1 MKWRKAPLRHF
12 CIPNRI
18 VYMEMVYY
26 PYPKAPFL
34 SPEEVVAELELK
46 PGDKVLDFGAG
57 AGYWAIP
64 MAQAVGSS
72 GHVYITD
79 PKTENLSVTKTKAQ
93 RLGLDNLSYFEAS
106 YDCKMMPIQTKVDLI
121 LCSNILSGV
130 KQPEPVLNNLKKMA
144 QGGTRLIIVDWND
157 KAVIGPDQ
165 ENRINLEEII
175 LRVGKLGF
183 EFKKLLSAGA
193 HHTGLFFIYQK

>member
-1 MKWRKAPLRHF
+1 
-12 CIPNRI
+12 
-18 VYMEMVYY
+18 MEMVYY

-34 SPEEVVAELELK
+34 SPEDVVAELELK

-64 MAQAVGSS
+64 MAQAIGSS
-72 GHVYITD
+72 GHVYVTD
-79 PKTENLSVTKTKAQ
+79 SKMENLSVTKTKAQ

-106 YDCKMMPIQTKVDLI
+106 PDCKMMPVQTKVDLI

-130 KQPEPVLNNLKKMA
+130 KQPEPILNNLKKMA

-157 KAVIGPDQ
+157 KTAIGPDQ

-175 LRVGKLGF
+175 LRAGKLGF
-183 EFKKLLSAGA
+183 EFKKLLSAGT